1 MLNKLRTMLK
11 NKLRRSKT
19 PDPVPILQD
28 INKVLHKVADKQDR
42 LAERQ
47 ARWED
52 RQTQQ
57 EDKQAQWEDKE
68 VQWQNRHA
76 KLNDALDKIG
86 EQLGGVTNNLGKIN
100 EAFFRHALANERPVM
115 IGKVPFNIIL
125 ADQTYEAN
133 DKAMQCDLVLVNTK
147 YIAIIEAK
155 HYLHPNDVS
164 RFDAKLRRALPDV
177 LPAKYRH
184 LQLIPA
190 MACQGLSSQ
199 AEAEIQKYG
208 FVLFRPRG
216 ERARIE
222 SAYLRI
228 RPPIIAKK
236 R

>member
-19 PDPVPILQD
+19 PDPVPTLQN
-28 INKVLHKVADKQDR
+28 INKVLNKVGDKQDR
-42 LAERQ
+42 LTERQ
-47 ARWED
+47 ARWKD

-68 VQWQNRHA
+68 MQWQNRHA
-76 KLNDALDKIG
+76 KLNDALARSG

-133 DKAMQCDLVLVNTK
+133 GRAMQCDLVLVNTK

-177 LPAKYRH
+177 LPTKYRH

-216 ERARIE
+216 EKARIE